1 MISVEFKYYA
11 KLNRNKRSIREVFL
25 LVGILCFIV
34 AIFIGIIL
42 KIYYYLYMLV
52 PMFYLI
58 LLFVKI
64 RSRKNML
71 VDAIVYLKFEDV
83 NVFIS
88 EMTLDEKPIK
98 EERASYKDIKEF
110 NVYENGYIV
119 IETTKNSFNFWINK
133 EDKNQLNEILYA
145 IAEKIKV

>member
-1 MISVEFKYYA
+1 
-11 KLNRNKRSIREVFL
+11 
-25 LVGILCFIV
+25 
-34 AIFIGIIL
+34 
-42 KIYYYLYMLV
+42 MLV

-145 IAEKIKV
+145 LAEKIKV